1 MKKVKDWKLK
11 IFNPKFVSATAST
24 NLTYAK
30 SRAEMGLNMD
40 NNQLPIGLS
49 LSLAM
54 NQRAMERFANMTE
67 AEKEQAIAK
76 SRGVKSK
83 REMDRIVS
91 SLAED
96 DDEELKSFLAG

>member
-1 MKKVKDWKLK
+1 
-11 IFNPKFVSATAST
+11 
-24 NLTYAK
+24 
-30 SRAEMGLNMD
+30 MD
-40 NNQLPIGLS
+40 NNQLPIGLG

-54 NQRAMERFANMTE
+54 NQKAMDRFSGMTE
-67 AEKEQAIAK
+67 AEKGRTIAK

-96 DDEELKSFLAG
+96 DDEDLKGFFSGTQIK

>member
-1 MKKVKDWKLK
+1 M
-11 IFNPKFVSATAST
+11 A
-24 NLTYAK
+24 
-30 SRAEMGLNMD
+30 
-40 NNQLPIGLS
+40 NNQLPIGLG

-54 NQRAMERFANMTE
+54 NQKAMDRFSGMTE
-67 AEKEQAIAK
+67 AEKERTIAK

-96 DDEELKSFLAG
+96 DDEDLKGFFSGTQIK

>member
-1 MKKVKDWKLK
+1 
-11 IFNPKFVSATAST
+11 
-24 NLTYAK
+24 
-30 SRAEMGLNMD
+30 MD
-40 NNQLPIGLS
+40 NNQLPIGLG

-54 NQRAMERFANMTE
+54 NQKAMDRFSGMTE
-67 AEKEQAIAK
+67 AEKERTIAK

-96 DDEELKSFLAG
+96 DDENLKGFFSGTQIK